1 MKITPTKIHQAY
13 LIEPQIF
20 EDQRGYFFES
30 FHQEKFQQQTGLLT
44 NFVQD
49 NESMSNFGVIRG
61 LHGQAGK
68 FAQAKLIRVLQGKVL
83 DVIVDLRKDSPSYK
97 QTFSIELRAENKK
110 QLFVP
115 KGCLHGFSVL
125 EDKTI
130 FSYKCDSYYN
140 KASEIGINPLDK
152 SLAIDWKIPKDNQL
166 LSEKD
171 KEAPSLEEFLR
182 RKEGS

>member
-13 LIEPQIF
+13 LIEPQLF

-30 FHQEKFQQQTGLLT
+30 FHQGKFQIETGITT

-49 NESMSNFGVIRG
+49 NESMSNYGVIRG
-61 LHGQAGK
+61 LHSQAGE

-83 DVIVDLRKDSPSYK
+83 DVIVDLRKGSPSYK
-97 QTFSIELRAENKK
+97 KIFAIELSAKNRK

-115 KGCLHGFSVL
+115 KGCMHGFSVL

-130 FSYKCDSYYN
+130 FSYKCDAYY
-140 KASEIGINPLDK
+140 KKTSEIGINPLDNW
-152 SLAIDWKIPKDNQL
+152 LAIDWRIPTDEQL

-171 KEAPSLEEFLR
+171 KDAPSLEEFLR
-182 RKEGS
+182 REEGS

>member
-1 MKITPTKIHQAY
+1 MKITPTHIHEAY
-13 LIEPQIF
+13 LIEPQVF
-20 EDQRGYFFES
+20 EDHRGYFFES
-30 FHQEKFQQQTGLLT
+30 FHQKKFHEQTGIIT
-44 NFVQD
+44 NFLQD

-61 LHGQAGK
+61 LHAQAGK

-97 QTFSIELRAENKK
+97 KMLSIELSAENRK

-125 EDKTI
+125 ENKTI
-130 FSYKCDSYYN
+130 FSYKCDAYYN
-140 KASEIGINPLDK
+140 KASEIGINPLDNR
-152 SLAIDWKIPKDNQL
+152 LAIDWRIPKNKQL

-171 KEAPSLEEFLR
+171 YSLPSMREFI
-182 RKEGS
+182 ESNS